1 MYPLKI
7 IGLGP
12 GHPDYILPIAKKEIE
27 AAEVILCGV
36 RHAESF
42 DTSGKKMLFI
52 GKGTPL
58 SELLNQVAQ
67 VYRTQKT
74 ALVVSGDCGFYSLLT
89 YAKKVIPEKDIVC
102 IPGISSLQYFFA
114 KLGTTWED
122 AKLMSLH
129 GRDQDL
135 MAALS
140 EHDKLGILTDK
151 EHNTAYIAKTLK
163 AAGGQDR
170 ILYVGEELSYPNEKI
185 TRLTVAEA
193 LSYQEEGLAVVVV
206 INE

>member
-27 AAEVILCGV
+27 AAEVILCGT

-42 DTSGKKMLFI
+42 DISGKQMLFI
-52 GKGTPL
+52 GQGTPL
-58 SELLNQVAQ
+58 SELMAEIAK
-67 VYRTQKT
+67 VYRTKKT
-74 ALVVSGDCGFYSLLT
+74 ALVVSGDTGFYSMLSYT
-89 YAKKVIPEKDIVC
+89 KKVIPEKDIVC
-102 IPGISSLQYFFA
+102 IPGISSLQYLFA
-114 KLGTTWED
+114 KLGETWQD
-122 AKLMSLH
+122 ARLMSLH

-135 MAALS
+135 ATAVK
-140 EHDKLGILTDK
+140 ENGKLGILTDK
-151 EHNTAYIAKTLK
+151 SNNTAFIAKTLA
-163 AAGGQDR
+163 AAG
-170 ILYVGEELSYPNEKI
+170 ITNSTIYVGEELSYPNEKI

-193 LSYQEEGLAVVVV
+193 LTFQEKGMAVVVV

>member
-12 GHPDYILPIAKKEIE
+12 GHPDYILPIALKEIE
-27 AAEVILCGV
+27 AAEVILCGT

-42 DTSGKKMLFI
+42 DVSGKEMLFI

-58 SELLNQVAQ
+58 SELMEKVAQ
-67 VYRTQKT
+67 VYKGKKT
-74 ALVVSGDCGFYSLLT
+74 ALVVSGDSGFYSLLT
-89 YAKKVIPEKDIVC
+89 YAKKVVPAEDIVC

-114 KLGTTWED
+114 KLAISWED

-135 MAALS
+135 ASALA
-140 EHDKLGILTDK
+140 ENKKLGILTDK
-151 EHNTAYIAKTLK
+151 NNNTAFIARILQT
-163 AAGGQDR
+163 AGCENS
-170 ILYVGEELSYPNEKI
+170 ILYVGEELSYPNEKVI
-185 TRLTVAEA
+185 RLTVAEA
-193 LSYQEEGLAVVVV
+193 LTYQEEGLAVVVV

>member
-12 GHPDYILPIAKKEIE
+12 GHPDYILPIARKEIE
-27 AAEVILCGV
+27 AAEVILCGT

-42 DTSGKKMLFI
+42 DISGKQMLFI

-58 SELLNQVAQ
+58 SELMAEIAK
-67 VYRTQKT
+67 VYRYKKT
-74 ALVVSGDCGFYSLLT
+74 ALVVSGDTGFYSMLSYT
-89 YAKKVIPEKDIVC
+89 KKVIPEKDIVC
-102 IPGISSLQYFFA
+102 IPGISSLQYLFA
-114 KLGTTWED
+114 KLGETWQD
-122 AKLMSLH
+122 ARLMSLH

-135 MAALS
+135 ATAVK
-140 EHDKLGILTDK
+140 ENGKLGILTDK
-151 EHNTAYIAKTLK
+151 SNNTAFIAKTLA
-163 AAGGQDR
+163 AAG
-170 ILYVGEELSYPNEKI
+170 ITNSTIYVGEELSYPNEKI

-193 LSYQEEGLAVVVV
+193 LTFQEKGMAVVVV

>member
-12 GHPDYILPIAKKEIE
+12 GHPDYILPIAKREIE
-27 AAEVILCGV
+27 SAEVILCGT

-42 DTSGKKMLFI
+42 DISGKQMLFI

-58 SELLNQVAQ
+58 SELMDEIAK
-67 VYRTQKT
+67 VYQYKKT
-74 ALVVSGDCGFYSLLT
+74 ALVVSGDTGFYSMLSYT
-89 YAKKVIPEKDIVC
+89 KKVIPEKDIVC
-102 IPGISSLQYFFA
+102 IPGISSLQYLFA
-114 KLGTTWED
+114 KLGETWQE
-122 AKLMSLH
+122 ARLMSLH

-135 MAALS
+135 ATAVK
-140 EHDKLGILTDK
+140 ENGKLGILTDK
-151 EHNTAYIAKTLK
+151 SNNTAFIAKTLA
-163 AAGGQDR
+163 AAGLTNST
-170 ILYVGEELSYPNEKI
+170 IYVGEELSYPNEKI

-193 LSYQEEGLAVVVV
+193 LTFQEKGMAVVVV